1 MQRSVCT
8 RSTLHTLYTFQI
20 QHRPITKGENNIH
33 PLNDDA
39 SKNTPSK
46 SPSDL
51 TSEATQQLVV
61 ETRASLDILT
71 EMVCLIYADGNE
83 KKYRQTLEALE
94 YRQKEAESRL
104 LDTIHRDDG
113 TSAP

>member
-1 MQRSVCT
+1 M
-8 RSTLHTLYTFQI
+8 
-20 QHRPITKGENNIH
+20 TKGENNIH
-33 PLNDDA
+33 PLNNDA
-39 SKNTPSK
+39 SKNSPSA

-51 TSEATQQLVV
+51 TLEAIQQLVV

-83 KKYRQTLEALE
+83 EKYRQTLEALE
-94 YRQKEAESRL
+94 YRQKEAESRF
-104 LDTIHRDDG
+104 LDTIHRDGG